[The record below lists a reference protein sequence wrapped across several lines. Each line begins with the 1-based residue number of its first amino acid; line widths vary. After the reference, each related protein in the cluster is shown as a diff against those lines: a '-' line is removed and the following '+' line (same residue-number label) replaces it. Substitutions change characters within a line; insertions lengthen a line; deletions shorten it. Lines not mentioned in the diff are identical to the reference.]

1 MDDGNLQ
8 VRGSELRLLVLGPS
22 RVGKSSLGNLLLGR
36 QAFDTRGG
44 WGTEAARGEASGR
57 CLLLVD
63 TYGWCSWEEEG
74 DKEGDEDDGE
84 SWEEENEGRKRRRR
98 KVSKSKKLELLGAL
112 ILCDPGPH
120 ALLLVLPLLHF
131 SRRESAALQ
140 ARMELLTPRVWSHT
154 VLVFTLGDKLDPG
167 QGRTFQQ
174 YLEGTGEQLHWVL
187 GACRYRCHVVN
198 NKTAQDRV
206 QVTRL
211 LEKVEDQVQENGGW
225 HFSLVMSCRMEEEW
239 TCRER
244 EAKERREREGQE
256 KHQEASLMDTWL
268 RMDTVSS
275 YSGRLQPKGST
286 H

>member
-63 TYGWCSWEEEG
+63 SYG
-74 DKEGDEDDGE
+74 
-84 SWEEENEGRKRRRR
+84 
-98 KVSKSKKLELLGAL
+98 KKLELLGAL
-112 ILCDPGPH
+112 ILCDLGPH
-120 ALLLVLPLLHF
+120 ALLLVLPLQHF

-211 LEKVEDQVQENGGW
+211 LEKVEDQVTENGGW

-244 EAKERREREGQE
+244 EAKERWEREGQE
-256 KHQEASLMDTWL
+256 KHQEASLMDNMAAYGHSLLIL
-268 RMDTVSS
+268 R
-275 YSGRLQPKGST
+275 QAAAKGFPT
-286 H
+286 LMPVCQG